1 MEVRSKRKVLQVW
14 GVCGLILCAL
24 LAGLWLARANAAK
37 LVRISAEESSLSAQ
51 KPVLVCSLSNPTPRY
66 VCYGADFRV
75 ERWNEGASAWET
87 YDVSK
92 VDINFDLGLRGVRP
106 FGRKT
111 VEYPVYLFTDP
122 SGAEH
127 VAQGRYRVVQQLS
140 VGNSVDIKGGEEV
153 TLYCEFS
160 VTAP

>member
-1 MEVRSKRKVLQVW
+1 MMRQNRFGKAEAIFSFLSVPFGAAPVFW
-14 GVCGLILCAL
+14 GIERFYMRFLIL
-24 LAGLWLARANAAK
+24 G
-37 LVRISAEESSLSAQ
+37 
-51 KPVLVCSLSNPTPRY
+51 
-66 VCYGADFRV
+66 
-75 ERWNEGASAWET
+75 
-87 YDVSK
+87 
-92 VDINFDLGLRGVRP
+92 DIV
-106 FGRKT
+106 GRKT
-111 VEYPVYLFTDP
+111 VEYPGYLFTDP